1 MDETRRRL
9 GKPNTP
15 PTRSSANAPLAWK
28 PQALR
33 HSGTQTP
40 GTRHRVASPCHA
52 SPPPM
57 SQVRVAS
64 CCQWQCRQLQ
74 TCFLPCAFFWEAR
87 SRVCLC
93 FSTPPP
99 TNQIVQQ
106 TTTPSFFLSSP
117 PRALDRALPP
127 CESKSIFLGRVR
139 PLPSLAGAS
148 PSPPSSCPPHRFEFS
163 RLRLIN
169 FWRAPE
175 DTPPAPR
182 GTLFPPQKAHHGLR
196 RRVCL

>member
-33 HSGTQTP
+33 HQAPSGQSLSCLSTP
-40 GTRHRVASPCHA
+40 HVSGSRRVLLP
-52 SPPPM
+52 
-57 SQVRVAS
+57 VAVS
-64 CCQWQCRQLQ
+64 ATPDLL
-74 TCFLPCAFFWEAR
+74 FA
-87 SRVCLC
+87 VCL
-93 FSTPPP
+93 FLGSAQPSLFMFFYPPPP

-106 TTTPSFFLSSP
+106 TTTPSFSLSSP

-127 CESKSIFLGRVR
+127 CENKSIFLGRVR

-148 PSPPSSCPPHRFEFS
+148 PSPPSSCPPDRFEFS

>member
-9 GKPNTP
+9 GQPNTP
-15 PTRSSANAPLAWK
+15 TTRSSANAPLAWK

-33 HSGTQTP
+33 HQAPSGQSLSCLST
-40 GTRHRVASPCHA
+40 
-52 SPPPM
+52 PM

-74 TCFLPCAFFWEAR
+74 TCFLPCGFFWEAR

-93 FSTPPP
+93 FSAPPLPHQPNRP
-99 TNQIVQQ
+99 TI
-106 TTTPSFFLSSP
+106 TPSFFLSSP

-127 CESKSIFLGRVR
+127 CENKSIFVGRVR

-148 PSPPSSCPPHRFEFS
+148 PSPPSSCPPDRFEFS